1 MFRGFLFRGWVAPG
15 PRGAAAI
22 AVISLLWS
30 LLHVQYA
37 WFQIGQIFLIGLIL
51 GWIRWRSGS
60 TSLTMLLHIL
70 VNLES
75 TIETFVATGWPVT

>member
-1 MFRGFLFRGWVAPG
+1 
-15 PRGAAAI
+15 
-22 AVISLLWS
+22 VISLLWA

-37 WFQIGQIFLIGLIL
+37 WVLMVQIFVIGLVL

-60 TSLTMLLHIL
+60 TLLTIVLHVL

-75 TIETFVATGWPVT
+75 TIETALKLGWNAG